1 MSNSAISLGLG
12 LGGGKSATSS
22 GRAAGGGGGGSF
34 ANAFS
39 CDFDGSNDQ
48 MRTGN
53 TGIDPTTTNAYT
65 IACWVNYDAFT
76 SLSGPWSLMT
86 KYNAND
92 THNPGFF
99 SFSPSYVR
107 TNSASNTEFYHNGA
121 SSTKVVTLT
130 TTLSTGVWYHFLQCW
145 DGSTMKV
152 YFNGSLVGSQS
163 VSDVK
168 THSPYNLFV
177 GLGRG
182 GNGSRLNG
190 QVDEVSFWTS
200 DQSSNIASI
209 YGDGSGAPDLE
220 DLSPIGWW
228 RMGDTG
234 TDGDAGVGTS
244 VSTITDAGSG
254 GNNLVQPTASAQPL
268 LSSSV
273 PS

>member
-1 MSNSAISLGLG
+1 
-12 LGGGKSATSS
+12 
-22 GRAAGGGGGGSF
+22 
-34 ANAFS
+34 
-39 CDFDGSNDQ
+39 
-48 MRTGN
+48 
-53 TGIDPTTTNAYT
+53 
-65 IACWVNYDAFT
+65 
-76 SLSGPWSLMT
+76 
-86 KYNAND
+86 
-92 THNPGFF
+92 
-99 SFSPSYVR
+99 
-107 TNSASNTEFYHNGA
+107 
-121 SSTKVVTLT
+121 
-130 TTLSTGVWYHFLQCW
+130 
-145 DGSTMKV
+145 MKV